1 LSLPKLQKNRFR
13 LQKTACAPIVE
24 KNYLSLQLK
33 AKSLFIKWL
42 LAAGILGSILPVKK
56 RMQ

>member
-1 LSLPKLQKNRFR
+1 LSLPKPQKNRFR

-33 AKSLFIKWL
+33 AKSLL
-42 LAAGILGSILPVKK
+42 LNGYLLLGF
-56 RMQ
+56 

>member
-1 LSLPKLQKNRFR
+1 MSI
-13 LQKTACAPIVE
+13 CAPIVE

-42 LAAGILGSILPVKK
+42 LAAGISGSILPVKK